1 MAAVIGS
8 VAAVKVFLQSDEDD
22 DLEDIKDIKSSDP
35 IVFQHPSI
43 NISKWFLKKIVLF
56 VFSNLMTVF

>member
-8 VAAVKVFLQSDEDD
+8 VAAMNVFLQSDEDD

-43 NISKWFLKKIVLF
+43 NISK
-56 VFSNLMTVF
+56 